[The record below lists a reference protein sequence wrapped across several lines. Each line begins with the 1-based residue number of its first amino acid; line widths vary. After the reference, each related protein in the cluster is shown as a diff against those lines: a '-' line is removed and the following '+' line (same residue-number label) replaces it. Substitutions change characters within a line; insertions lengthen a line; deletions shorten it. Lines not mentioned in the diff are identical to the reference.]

1 MRSDSDDG
9 FTLTEAVIALLVISL
24 SLAGVLQLAR
34 LSAKDQKRTVEQ
46 VVEAKAQREGLQ
58 RLETELSAVEP
69 LYADQFTATPQGL
82 SCLPVAPKPCAIKP
96 PKGYQ
101 LRYVVAGQE
110 TPQWPLPATSDETVG
125 YATKERL
132 NALIVLDKEGRV
144 VGAIELKV
152 DHPADCQFD
161 MISRACRRPQGG
173 EAQASQSAGEGP

>member
-1 MRSDSDDG
+1 MRSGKDDG

-34 LSAKDQKRTVEQ
+34 LSARDQKRTVEQ
-46 VVEAKAQREGLQ
+46 VVEAKAHRDGLQ
-58 RLETELSAVEP
+58 RLQMELNAVEP
-69 LYADQFTATPQGL
+69 LYADQFSATPQGL
-82 SCLPVAPKPCAIKP
+82 GCLPVAPKPCAIKP

-101 LRYVVAGQE
+101 FRYVVAGQE
-110 TPQWPLPATSDETVG
+110 TPQWPLSATSDETVG

-144 VGAIELKV
+144 AGAIELKV
-152 DHPADCQFD
+152 DHPPDCQFD